1 MGKLMKYEFRKTRF
15 SRIILI
21 LAIVLSEILFLI
33 GTFTKWEDGIF
44 WGVLLLSL
52 CATLGTFYL
61 GIESILVFSKDMNS
75 KQSYMLFM
83 TPQNSY
89 QILGAKVLENLICI
103 IAAGLIF
110 GLITFADISLAI
122 AQMKGL
128 DRLLNE
134 LNMILKSMFDNLPTW
149 QDVAA
154 NAAQILLS
162 WFMTITIGY
171 LAVTLSSTVLAGKR
185 FSGLVSFLLFLLLSG
200 LVEVIFEYL
209 PSMPT
214 LIMDHVL
221 EYVVILLFSTA
232 FYLISCWIME
242 HKLSL

>member
-1 MGKLMKYEFRKTRF
+1 MKYEFRKTRF

-21 LAIVLSEILFLI
+21 LAIVLSEVLFLI

-44 WGVLLLSL
+44 LGVLFLIL
-52 CATLGTFYL
+52 CATFGIFYL

-154 NAAQILLS
+154 NAAQILLG

-200 LVEVIFEYL
+200 LVEVILEYL
-209 PSMPT
+209 PSMPA
-214 LIMDHVL
+214 LIMDHIL
-221 EYVVILLFSTA
+221 EYVVILLFSAA

>member
-15 SRIILI
+15 SRSILI
-21 LAIVLSEILFLI
+21 LAIVLSEILFLA

-44 WGVLLLSL
+44 WGILLLTL
-52 CATLGTFYL
+52 CAAFGIFYL

-103 IAAGLIF
+103 MAAGLIF
-110 GLITFADISLAI
+110 GLLTFADISLAI

-128 DRLLNE
+128 DKLLNE
-134 LNMILKSMFDNLPTW
+134 LNLFLKSMFHNLPTW
-149 QDVAA
+149 QNITAGAA
-154 NAAQILLS
+154 EILLG

-171 LAVTLSSTVLAGKR
+171 LAVTLSSTILAGKR
-185 FSGLVSFLLFLLLSG
+185 FSGLVSFLLFLLLSW
-200 LVEVIFEYL
+200 LVNAVLEHL
-209 PSMPT
+209 PNMPT
-214 LIMDHVL
+214 ITMDYVL
-221 EYVVILLFSTA
+221 GYSVILLFSAA
-232 FYLISCWIME
+232 FYLISGWILE

>member
-1 MGKLMKYEFRKTRF
+1 MGKLMKYEFRKTRL

-44 WGVLLLSL
+44 WGVLFLIL
-52 CATLGTFYL
+52 CATFGTFYL

-89 QILGAKVLENLICI
+89 QILGAKVLESLICI

-154 NAAQILLS
+154 NAAQILLG
-162 WFMTITIGY
+162 WFMIITIGY

-200 LVEVIFEYL
+200 LVEVILEYL

-221 EYVVILLFSTA
+221 EYAVILLFSTA
-232 FYLISCWIME
+232 FYLISGWIME